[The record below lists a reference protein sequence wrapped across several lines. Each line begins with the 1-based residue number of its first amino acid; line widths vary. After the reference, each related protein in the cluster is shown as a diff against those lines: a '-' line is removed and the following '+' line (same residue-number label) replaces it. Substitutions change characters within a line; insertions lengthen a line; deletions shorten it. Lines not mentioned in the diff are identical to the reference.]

1 MPTFQPP
8 SPAAPALT
16 QAGRPARK
24 LSYHELK
31 ALNSRPY
38 NPNAPALDCT
48 VTDPD
53 DPSAQEYARELRSI
67 TARTAHREK
76 QIINGNA
83 ARAWFA
89 RKPDRTA

>member
-1 MPTFQPP
+1 MTITIRLKTGN
-8 SPAAPALT
+8 AAF
-16 QAGRPARK
+16 
-24 LSYHELK
+24 S
-31 ALNSRPY
+31 
-38 NPNAPALDCT
+38 
-48 VTDPD
+48 DPD
-53 DPSAQEYARELRSI
+53 AGEKDRDAQEYARELRSI